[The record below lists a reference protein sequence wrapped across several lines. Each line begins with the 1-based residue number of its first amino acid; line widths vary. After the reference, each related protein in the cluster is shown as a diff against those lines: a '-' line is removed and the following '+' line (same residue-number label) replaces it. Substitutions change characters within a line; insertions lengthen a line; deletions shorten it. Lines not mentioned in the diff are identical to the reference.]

1 VNKYGLAQIIGKN
14 SIKKKNSF
22 KVKICHFTNFV
33 SLGIVD
39 QNVQYIMPGKKNL
52 IYYGN
57 SKYFFNG
64 EKDNENTGL
73 GYTYD
78 EIVEVVVD
86 LNNG

>member
-1 VNKYGLAQIIGKN
+1 
-14 SIKKKNSF
+14 
-22 KVKICHFTNFV
+22 
-33 SLGIVD
+33 
-39 QNVQYIMPGKKNL
+39 MPGKKNL

-78 EIVEVVVD
+78 EIVEVFVD
-86 LNNG
+86 LNNS